1 MGGCQKGWRWGGSF
15 FNLLQKEGLPR
26 KERGKGGK
34 GGEGERG
41 GGGVPAMEETKSL
54 QCAYFVNDGLQSASM
69 N

>member
-1 MGGCQKGWRWGGSF
+1 MAVKKDGDGGGSF

-34 GGEGERG
+34 GE
-41 GGGVPAMEETKSL
+41 GGVPALEETKSL